1 MRTKEEY
8 YELVLQNRE
17 LTKDPNVMKCT
28 CPNTLCDWHGKC
40 RECVA
45 LHRHHGDHIP
55 VCLQPI
61 ISDKIKALAG
71 ASELT
76 AVPKEG
82 TPLEYRHY
90 VRERDQEQRNE

>member
-8 YELVLQNRE
+8 YARVLENRQ
-17 LTKDPNVMKCT
+17 LATDPQLLQCT

-55 VCLQPI
+55 ACLQPI
-61 ISDKIKALAG
+61 IANKVKALAS
-71 ASELT
+71 AAELLT
-76 AVPKEG
+76 EKKNSHPVEHM
-82 TPLEYRHY
+82 HY
-90 VRERDQEQRNE
+90 VKQRDENAQK